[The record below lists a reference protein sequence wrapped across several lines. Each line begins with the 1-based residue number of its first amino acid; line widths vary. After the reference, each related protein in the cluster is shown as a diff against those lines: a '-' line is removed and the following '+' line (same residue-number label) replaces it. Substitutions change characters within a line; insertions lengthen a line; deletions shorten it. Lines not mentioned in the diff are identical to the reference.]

1 MDDGKIIEIARYAG
15 VSIGEVK
22 EFLISEALDY
32 LDFHNQSIEDIANM
46 INQKNNHDFYKN
58 NEF

>member
-1 MDDGKIIEIARYAG
+1 MDDGKIIKIARYAG

-32 LDFHNQSIEDIANM
+32 LAFYNQSTEEIAKM
-46 INQKNNHDFYKN
+46 INQEKNS
-58 NEF
+58 EF